1 MSLTTNFM
9 TYILKPQKNTSNKS
23 KIKIAGYS
31 ETINQNG
38 NEIISNTLITIFSA
52 NKLLDKSVVSNRSF
66 SITQTYKVFKLSAQF
81 IAPGVYK
88 YKSNSPL
95 PSRTISKSPV
105 VQSTIVEAM
114 LPPYPPS
121 ITISTRSWYFS

>member
-9 TYILKPQKNTSNKS
+9 TYILKPQKDTSNKS

-66 SITQTYKVFKLSAQF
+66 SITQTYKVFKLFVQF
-81 IAPGVYK
+81 ITTVVVAYK
-88 YKSNSPL
+88 YNSSSPL
-95 PSRTISKSPV
+95 PSRTTSNSPV
-105 VQSTIVEAM
+105 VQSTIVEAIF
-114 LPPYPPS
+114 PP
-121 ITISTRSWYFS
+121 